1 MVDARCELLRVSY
14 VCLWAIMKFFSTHFN
29 KDLFGHKNENYS
41 FKLSA
46 AYIIALSIIA
56 ILTYIS
62 HLFTNEISDTLLSR
76 TETTYKLRSQTALIL
91 DISSSADN
99 FSKSSME
106 YDQKNL
112 NQSIDKLASLHS
124 EISNYLKQE
133 EFARMGEA
141 QKTLYKYYFSEQ
153 FDVSRKIEKYIEHA
167 REFSSYS
174 STSESPERK
183 TVLESLSN
191 KDQLA
196 LIDIINAAQS
206 DFQEDTISEIDYF
219 TTVQMYVSRGI
230 ILVILLEALFIFR
243 PIIRKLD
250 QFHTTIISQALE
262 DPLTKLGNRR
272 YFHKTCQSYFDVAQR
287 DKKYFIVA
295 ICDLDKFKSINDTY
309 GHEVGDEVLKDFAN
323 LLKKT
328 LRPFDVIARLGGEE
342 FAIILAN
349 TNPKSA
355 QLVFDRLLDVIRNNT
370 CRYTLSSGKKGSLK
384 YTTSIGYTV
393 GNPQRILKLDK
404 YLHDAD
410 LALYRAKQDGRD
422 RAVSYLVIRN
432 EENNKAAESTDTQNQ
447 EVSKDNEPHDTAA
460 AATTTA
466 VTTPEPAPSYNEDLA
481 EAQNLPSNVTPIK
494 KAAPQAAS

>member
-1 MVDARCELLRVSY
+1 
-14 VCLWAIMKFFSTHFN
+14 MKFFRSFFN
-29 KDLFGHKNENYS
+29 IESLRAKNENYS
-41 FKLSA
+41 LKLSA

-56 ILTYIS
+56 ILTYVS

-76 TETTYKLRSQTALIL
+76 TETTYKLRAQTALIL

-99 FSKSSME
+99 YFKSSME
-106 YDQKNL
+106 YDLKNL
-112 NQSIDKLASLHS
+112 NQTIDKLASNHA
-124 EISNYLKQE
+124 EISSYLKSE
-133 EFARMGEA
+133 EFSRMGEA
-141 QKTLYKYYFSEQ
+141 QKTLYKYYFSDQ
-153 FDVSRKIEKYIEHA
+153 FRVAEKIDHYISSA

-183 TVLESLSN
+183 TVLESLSS
-191 KDQLA
+191 KDQLS
-196 LIDIINAAQS
+196 LIDLINSAQS
-206 DFQEDTISEIDYF
+206 DFQEDTIGEINTF
-219 TTVQMYVSRGI
+219 TTIQMYVARGI
-230 ILVILLEALFIFR
+230 MLVILLEALFIFR

-250 QFHTTIISQALE
+250 QFHNTIISQALE

-272 YFHKTCQSYFDVAQR
+272 YFHKTCQTYFDVAQR
-287 DKKYFIVA
+287 EKKYFIVA

-328 LRPFDVIARLGGEE
+328 LRPFDVVARLGGEE

-355 QLVFDRLLDVIRNNT
+355 QLVFDRLLDVIRKNT
-370 CRYTLSSGKKGSLK
+370 CHYTLSSGKKGSLK
-384 YTTSIGYTV
+384 YTTSIGFTV

-422 RAVSYLVIRN
+422 RAVSYQIVRN
-432 EENNKAAESTDTQNQ
+432 DAAKSGD
-447 EVSKDNEPHDTAA
+447 DTAA
-460 AATTTA
+460 
-466 VTTPEPAPSYNEDLA
+466 PAPNVATPSPVSGQSVNDADAARADSPTVDDDPAPE
-481 EAQNLPSNVTPIK
+481 LPSNVTPIK

>member
-1 MVDARCELLRVSY
+1 MVGARFIFERVCY
-14 VCLWAIMKFFSTHFN
+14 VCLWAIMKFFSQYFN
-29 KDLFGHKNENYS
+29 KDFFSHKNENYS
-41 FKLSA
+41 FKLTA
-46 AYIIALSIIA
+46 AYIIALSLIA

-99 FSKSSME
+99 YFDSSME
-106 YDQKNL
+106 YDLKSL
-112 NQSIDKLASLHS
+112 NQSIDKLASLHAEVS
-124 EISNYLKQE
+124 DYLKKE
-133 EFARMGEA
+133 EFSRMGDA
-141 QKTLYKYYFSEQ
+141 QKTLYKYYFSDQ
-153 FDVSRKIEKYIEHA
+153 FNLSRKVSQYIDNA

-183 TVLESLSN
+183 TVLEALSS

-196 LIDIINAAQS
+196 LIDLINAAQS
-206 DFQEDTISEIDYF
+206 DFQEDTIGEIDNF

-287 DKKYFIVA
+287 EKKYFIVA
-295 ICDLDKFKSINDTY
+295 ICDLDKFKSVNDTY

-328 LRPFDVIARLGGEE
+328 LRPFDVVARLGGEE

-422 RAVSYLVIRN
+422 RAVSYQIIRN
-432 EENNKAAESTDTQNQ
+432 EMGKSGEDTSAATSKEAQAENKQSPMTNDPAPTSSIEDANEAAE
-447 EVSKDNEPHDTAA
+447 
-460 AATTTA
+460 
-466 VTTPEPAPSYNEDLA
+466 
-481 EAQNLPSNVTPIK
+481 LPSNVMPIK